1 LQAAAPSGTRALRLV
16 TGPVAQHAFPDKAEM
31 PLSLRQC
38 LHMRNTAAHGYLG
51 FALARRPI
59 GPGHRPHLKA
69 NFMTLTKN
77 YVSKAGSTH

>member
-1 LQAAAPSGTRALRLV
+1 MKNLQAAAPSGTRALRLV

-51 FALARRPI
+51 FALALDGRSDQAI
-59 GPGHRPHLKA
+59 DHI
-69 NFMTLTKN
+69 
-77 YVSKAGSTH
+77 